1 MSKTRKKRDYTPY
14 INAILTLLLGVL
26 FIVLKQS
33 VIKYAM
39 TAFGIVMIV
48 LAVLDLADRLVVPAI
63 IKAVIGVMAIVFGL
77 AIVDAALYIMAAL
90 LIIYGL
96 VQIYELVRTHTKAN
110 KAGYTI
116 LIYAVP
122 VASVAA
128 GVCLLINMSGTVGWA
143 FIVTGVIL
151 IVEGVLSLADA
162 VSH

>member
-63 IKAVIGVMAIVFGL
+63 IKAVIGIMAIVFGL

-128 GVCLLINMSGTVGWA
+128 GVCLLINMSGTVSWA

-151 IVEGVLSLADA
+151 IIEGVLSLADA